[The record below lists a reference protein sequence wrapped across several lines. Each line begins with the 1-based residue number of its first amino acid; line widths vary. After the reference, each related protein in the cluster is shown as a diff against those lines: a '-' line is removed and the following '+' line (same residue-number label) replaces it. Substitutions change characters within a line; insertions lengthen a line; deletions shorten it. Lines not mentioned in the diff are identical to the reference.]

1 MYTGHVAIAL
11 GVRGVRRDLPLWVLV
26 LAAQAC
32 DWVELLVHPLTPRTF
47 TDVYSHAY
55 PFVLAPALA
64 VAVLV
69 WIWKRSVAAAVIV
82 LLVYLSH
89 PLADVVT
96 GYKPLWSGGP
106 DIGLR
111 IIQYPAADFV
121 VQTLVCLLGWAI
133 YWRSLPQ
140 TRRRQRSAV
149 LPLLLLVAL
158 QGISD
163 LRLGWNKHRRE
174 RLRYT
179 AAVVVEA
186 RRERGE

>member
-11 GVRGVRRDLPLWVLV
+11 GVRSVRRDLPLWVLV

-32 DWVELLVHPLTPRTF
+32 DWVELLVHPLTPRTS

-55 PFVLAPALA
+55 PFVLVPALA
-64 VAVLV
+64 VAALV
-69 WIWKRSVAAAVIV
+69 WVWKRSTGAAVTV

-89 PLADVVT
+89 SLADYVT
-96 GYKPLWSGGP
+96 GYKPLWLGGP
-106 DIGLR
+106 DVGLR

-121 VQTLVCLLGWAI
+121 VQTLVCLLGFAI

-140 TRRRQRSAV
+140 TRRRQPSAV

-158 QGISD
+158 QGVSD
-163 LRLGWNKHRRE
+163 LRIGWNKHRRE
-174 RLRYT
+174 RLRNT
-179 AAVVVEA
+179 AAVVVVA
-186 RRERGE
+186 RGERGE